1 VDGWD
6 APDGHGARRDGA
18 HDRCDRA
25 LVSVISQSDKEE
37 GDDGDVTMTS
47 A

>member
-6 APDGHGARRDGA
+6 APDGHGARRDGG
-18 HDRCDRA
+18 HDWCGRA
-25 LVSVISQSDKEE
+25 LASVISQSDKEE

>member
-6 APDGHGARRDGA
+6 APDGHGARLDGG
-18 HDRCDRA
+18 HDRCGRA
-25 LVSVISQSDKEE
+25 LASVISQSDKEE
-37 GDDGDVTMTS
+37 GDDVDVMMTS